1 MAKTFQLNRGVV
13 ANAVNVAG
21 AFAGQNN
28 VMQIISTVKL
38 TFHKNCLIV
47 RSTDSEAALRMVVD
61 LGYNVDE
68 KTEVCVD
75 KSILSRALN
84 VIREETISFVLS
96 DDEKT
101 MTIDY
106 GSGHFDMPTFDAS
119 LFPSMSI
126 SGESKTFNM
135 PSDVLRTVIKDGS
148 NFVYT
153 DSTEP
158 RMCSIYFVVKGT
170 TLTVYATNRVIVYK
184 SQYELDMDYGE
195 EISCMIPPKA
205 FRPLID
211 MCNFGDVVTCSLRD
225 RNAMFSCGN
234 LSLCTRLVDGNYPDV
249 EILVRIQRPEAI
261 TVDRASLLDT
271 ILRIGVASGDSNF
284 SVFDIYKD
292 KITVTADDIMCGKKC
307 EESLPCSSTTEFRIG
322 LNADFVKRALNTVK
336 TQQVMLEVMDGK
348 RPMGFRPV
356 DAMFPLVLIAPMSIG
371 QTAKKPEG
379 EEQK

>member
-1 MAKTFQLNRGVV
+1 MSKKFQLNRGVV

-47 RSTDSEAALRMVVD
+47 RSTDNEAALRMVVD

-75 KSILSRALN
+75 KNILARALN
-84 VIREETISFVLS
+84 VIREDTISFVLS

-101 MTIDY
+101 MTINY

-126 SGESKTFNM
+126 SGESQTFNI
-135 PSDVLRTVIKDGS
+135 PSDVLRTVIKDGG
-148 NFVYT
+148 NFVFA

-158 RMCSIYFVVKGT
+158 RLCSIYFAVKGN
-170 TLTVYATNRVIVYK
+170 TLTVYSTNRVIVYK

-195 EISCMIPPKA
+195 GISCMIPPKA

-211 MCNFGDVVTCSLRD
+211 MCGFGDVVTCSLRG

-249 EILVRIQRPEAI
+249 ELLVRIQRPEAVI
-261 TVDRASLLDT
+261 ADRASLLDT

-292 KITVTADDIMCGKKC
+292 KITVTADDLMCGKKC
-307 EESLPCSSTTEFRIG
+307 EESLPCNSTTEFRIG
-322 LNADFVKRALNTVK
+322 INADFVKRALGVVK
-336 TQQVMLEVMDGK
+336 TQQVMLEVMDGTK
-348 RPMGFRPV
+348 PMGFRPI
-356 DAMFPLVLIAPMSIG
+356 DAAFPLVLVAPMSISKPA
-371 QTAKKPEG
+371 QKPEA
-379 EEQK
+379 EEQE